1 MGTRRRFLQPQHTSG
16 DRVCWLHAARP
27 PATHVAPAAP
37 ALLLHSLHKHL
48 RSVCGGPGA
57 ALAAGATA
65 ASKAGQ
71 SPCPHGALLREDRP
85 SPRKRTLCWE
95 SPSVAAARP
104 GGSKGPSRRG
114 FPRELTP
121 ERRPCLRDPGDPGY
135 MKTRRLAGRWAR
147 TGVPSSQPRW
157 TPPAPAHNAPSF
169 PAHFFFGVC
178 FFLAIL
184 LSSMTPGVSSILLP
198 VTSP

>member
-16 DRVCWLHAARP
+16 DRVCWLRAARP

-65 ASKAGQ
+65 ASKADQ
-71 SPCPHGALLREDRP
+71 SPCPHGAPLGEDRP
-85 SPRKRTLCWE
+85 TVTPQTDAVLRVTECGCSETRRQQT
-95 SPSVAAARP
+95 
-104 GGSKGPSRRG
+104 SRRG
-114 FPRELTP
+114 FPWELTP
-121 ERRPCLRDPGDPGY
+121 ERRPCLRDSGDPGY

>member
-16 DRVCWLHAARP
+16 GRVCWLHAARP

-147 TGVPSSQPRW
+147 RGGSPPLSRAGLLQRLLTMRLLSLRISFSGSVSSSQ
-157 TPPAPAHNAPSF
+157 
-169 PAHFFFGVC
+169 FFSV
-178 FFLAIL
+178 
-184 LSSMTPGVSSILLP
+184 P
-198 VTSP
+198 